1 VYTERGLGNPKWKSR
16 EFAAAF
22 SAVIVLG
29 LGPRV
34 TLAKA
39 PKGSARESNA
49 AKRAQIREGASL
61 FRGNCSPC
69 HGLYAQ
75 GGGRGPD
82 LSSGRWVHG
91 STDADIFHTITQGV
105 PGTEMPANSFED
117 SEIRALIAYLRS
129 LRPSSKP
136 AASAPERGTHDG
148 CASSAGMPF
157 PTPWLARSAPAHPR
171 AVASLVA
178 QRLHERSARAGSM
191 HAVLRVP
198 PPPRA
203 AFRTPA
209 SARLQPLATPQPARR
224 NVAGIERARRRP
236 TVHRRG
242 FQARGERKYPINGS
256 PPLQLLW
263 KRAPRY
269 VGGAAVRVR
278 SGLASAP
285 NVAATVK
292 IVCFRPP

>member
-1 VYTERGLGNPKWKSR
+1 MIAVWNSQSTPASEVRRLVYTERGLGNPKWKSR

-203 AFRTPA
+203 AFAPPRPPA
-209 SARLQPLATPQPARR
+209 CNRSPRRSPLAGTWRASSVRGAGPQYTVEAF
-224 NVAGIERARRRP
+224 RP
-236 TVHRRG
+236 EVSANIRSTIHHRCSCYGSVHR
-242 FQARGERKYPINGS
+242 ATS
-256 PPLQLLW
+256 AAPPCEC
-263 KRAPRY
+263 
-269 VGGAAVRVR
+269 AA
-278 SGLASAP
+278 A
-285 NVAATVK
+285 
-292 IVCFRPP
+292 